1 MLTRPCGATV
11 EWPSDINDCGSM
23 IVVVMGVAGAGKTVV
38 GQQLAAAL
46 GAEFIDGDDY
56 HPPENVAKM
65 RAGTP
70 LTDADRW
77 PWLARLNGLLRE
89 RASGGQSAVLA
100 CSALKAAYREA
111 LLEDLPDAR
120 VVHLRGSRSL
130 IASRLKGR
138 SGHYMNPVLLSSQF
152 AALEEPADA
161 IVVDVSETPEA
172 IVTALR
178 RELGSG

>member
-1 MLTRPCGATV
+1 VTAGLARAAT
-11 EWPSDINDCGSM
+11 
-23 IVVVMGVAGAGKTVV
+23 
-38 GQQLAAAL
+38 AAARTRVRR
-46 GAEFIDGDDY
+46 
-56 HPPENVAKM
+56 PE
-65 RAGTP
+65 RG
-70 LTDADRW
+70 
-77 PWLARLNGLLRE
+77 
-89 RASGGQSAVLA
+89 LA